1 MTNRRRSEDGSAV
14 VEFVFLVVI
23 LLIPLIYLVLTVARL
38 QAASFAV
45 STAAREAGRAFVTAP
60 RHVSPQARAEAAAE
74 LAYADHGLDGGRVT
88 IRCAADP
95 CLSPDARIEVQAAVD
110 VPLPLLPAFLSDA
123 WPLTVRVDG
132 SYGATVD
139 RFRER

>member
-1 MTNRRRSEDGSAV
+1 MNGRRGEEGSAV
-14 VEFVFLVVI
+14 VEFVFLGVL

-45 STAAREAGRAFVTAP
+45 STASREAGRAFVTAP
-60 RHVSPQARAEAAAE
+60 KQVSPQARAETAARM
-74 LAYADHGLDGGRVT
+74 AYADHGFDSGKVT
-88 IRCAADP
+88 VRCAANP
-95 CLSPDARIEVQAAVD
+95 CLTPDARIEVHAAVD